1 MHGQLFFEGSKCKL
15 LHVKLS
21 LSSNIVNDLPPQ
33 NLYKPLLPLDVDLL
47 MYTYIILGGDN
58 S

>member
-1 MHGQLFFEGSKCKL
+1 MQTLTCEN
-15 LHVKLS
+15 S

-58 S
+58 F